1 MRGCKRVEVD
11 WGDILEE
18 LALVEDADQV
28 SADESTKTVSS
39 NREFRHDKSTLLE
52 FLYFLQD
59 LRVKDGIEQ
68 PSRARRSQR
77 DWGWKTDLFSNSFPS
92 VVNAVIRVIVH
103 IRVCDEKVEFSREVI
118 LRVRPLPS
126 YLPGH
131 LGEMSGVSPHPMN
144 KYLHQP

>member
-68 PSRARRSQR
+68 PSRAR
-77 DWGWKTDLFSNSFPS
+77 
-92 VVNAVIRVIVH
+92 
-103 IRVCDEKVEFSREVI
+103 
-118 LRVRPLPS
+118 
-126 YLPGH
+126 
-131 LGEMSGVSPHPMN
+131 
-144 KYLHQP
+144 